1 MLIRFILRRVLA
13 TLVIVFCVASV
24 VFFAMRLIPADPAE
38 VVLGDHA
45 TAESLAAFRRSAGL
59 DRPLGEQYGDFIA
72 GLLAGD
78 LGRSLISNTS
88 VGGQI
93 LEVLPYTI
101 SLAFAALLVGAALGI
116 PLGVATAV
124 WRGTW
129 FDLSGRVFALLGFSL
144 PAFYLGVVLLLV
156 FSVWLG
162 WFPVVHSMRGD
173 SIGEHLQKIVLPA
186 LTLGIIQAAYITRL
200 TRATMLETLRQ
211 DYVRTAFAKGLG
223 SGRVYFV
230 HALRNVMVPVVTAIG
245 LYTGAVLGGAILTET
260 VFSRPGLGKLL
271 VGAIAQRDYN
281 LIQGGL
287 ITFAVLITA
296 MNLLVDLSYGLID
309 PRVKHG

>member
-1 MLIRFILRRVLA
+1 LIRFVLRRLLA
-13 TLVIVFCVASV
+13 TLVIVLCVASV

-59 DRPLGEQYGDFIA
+59 DRPLGEQYRDFLA
-72 GLLAGD
+72 GLIVAD

-88 VGGQI
+88 VGQQI

-101 SLAFAALLVGAALGI
+101 SLAFAALLVGATLGI

-124 WRGTW
+124 WRGRW
-129 FDLSGRVFALLGFSL
+129 LDLAGRVFALLGFSL

-162 WFPVVHSMRGD
+162 WFPVVHSMRGEGV
-173 SIGEHLQKIVLPA
+173 GEHLQKLVLPA

-200 TRATMLETLRQ
+200 TRSTMLETLRQ
-211 DYVRTAFAKGLG
+211 DYIRTAFAKGLG

-287 ITFAVLITA
+287 ITFAVLIA
-296 MNLLVDLSYGLID
+296 GINLLVDLSYALID

>member
-1 MLIRFILRRVLA
+1 MILFVLRRLLA
-13 TLVIVFCVASV
+13 TLVIVLCVASV

-59 DRPLGEQYGDFIA
+59 DRPLGEQYRDFLA
-72 GLLAGD
+72 GLIVAD

-88 VGGQI
+88 VGQQI

-101 SLAFAALLVGAALGI
+101 SLAFAALLVGATLGI

-124 WRGTW
+124 WRGRW
-129 FDLSGRVFALLGFSL
+129 LDLAGRVFALLGFSL

-162 WFPVVHSMRGD
+162 WFPVVHSMRGEGV
-173 SIGEHLQKIVLPA
+173 GEHLQKLVLPA

-200 TRATMLETLRQ
+200 TRSTMLETLRQ
-211 DYVRTAFAKGLG
+211 DYIRTAFAKGLG

-287 ITFAVLITA
+287 ITFAVLIA
-296 MNLLVDLSYGLID
+296 GINLLVDLSYALID

>member
-1 MLIRFILRRVLA
+1 MIRFVLRRVLS

-24 VFFAMRLIPADPAE
+24 VFLAMRLIPADPAE

-45 TAESLAAFRRSAGL
+45 TAESLAAFRHSAGL
-59 DRPLGEQYGDFIA
+59 DRPLGEQYREFMG
-72 GLLAGD
+72 GLIAGD
-78 LGRSLISNTS
+78 LGRSLISNTP

-93 LEVLPYTI
+93 LEVLPYTV
-101 SLAFAALLVGAALGI
+101 SLAFAALLVGAAIGI

-124 WRGTW
+124 WRHTW
-129 FDLSGRVFALLGFSL
+129 FDLSGRIFALLGFSL

-173 SIGEHLQKIVLPA
+173 SIGEHLQKLVLPA

-200 TRATMLETLRQ
+200 TRSTMLETLRQ

-287 ITFAVLITA
+287 ITFAVLITGI
-296 MNLLVDLSYGLID
+296 NLLVDLSYGLID

>member
-1 MLIRFILRRVLA
+1 MIRFLLRRVLS

-24 VFFAMRLIPADPAE
+24 VFLAMRLIPADPAE

-45 TAESLAAFRRSAGL
+45 TAESLAAFRHSAGL
-59 DRPLGEQYGDFIA
+59 DRPMAEQYREFMG

-78 LGRSLISNTS
+78 LGRSLISDTP
-88 VGGQI
+88 VAGQI
-93 LEVLPYTI
+93 LEALPYTV

-124 WRGTW
+124 WRNTW
-129 FDLSGRVFALLGFSL
+129 FDLSGRIFALLGFSL

-173 SIGEHLQKIVLPA
+173 GLGEHLQKLVLPA

-200 TRATMLETLRQ
+200 TRSTMLETLRQ

-230 HALRNVMVPVVTAIG
+230 HALRNVLVPVVTAIG

-287 ITFAVLITA
+287 ITFAVLITGI
-296 MNLLVDLSYGLID
+296 NLLVDLSYGLID

>member
-1 MLIRFILRRVLA
+1 MIRFVLRRLLA
-13 TLVIVFCVASV
+13 TLVIVLCVASV

-59 DRPLGEQYGDFIA
+59 DRPLGEQYRDFLA
-72 GLLAGD
+72 GLIVAD

-88 VGGQI
+88 VGQQI

-101 SLAFAALLVGAALGI
+101 SLAFAALLVGATLGI

-124 WRGTW
+124 WRGRW
-129 FDLSGRVFALLGFSL
+129 LDLAGRVFALLGFSL

-162 WFPVVHSMRGD
+162 WFPVVHSMRGEGV
-173 SIGEHLQKIVLPA
+173 GEHLQKLVLPA

-200 TRATMLETLRQ
+200 TRSTMLETLRQ
-211 DYVRTAFAKGLG
+211 DYIRTAFAKGLG

-287 ITFAVLITA
+287 ITFAVLIA
-296 MNLLVDLSYGLID
+296 GINLLVDLSYALID

>member
-1 MLIRFILRRVLA
+1 MIGFLLRRVSTAVVIVWCVA
-13 TLVIVFCVASV
+13 TL
-24 VFFAMRLIPADPAE
+24 VFFAMRVIPADPAE

-45 TAESLAAFRRSAGL
+45 TAESLAAFRQKAGL
-59 DRPLGEQYGDFIA
+59 DRPLIEQYGRFIA
-72 GLLAGD
+72 GIAGGD
-78 LGRSLISNTS
+78 LGRSLISGAS
-88 VGGQI
+88 VAEQI
-93 LEVLPYTI
+93 AGVLPYTI
-101 SLAFAALLVGAALGI
+101 ALSLAALVVGALLGI
-116 PLGVATAV
+116 PLGVLTAV
-124 WRGTW
+124 RRNSHL
-129 FDLSGRVFALLGFSL
+129 DLLGRVFALLGFSF
-144 PAFYLGVVLLLV
+144 PAFYLGVVLLIV

-173 SIGEHLQKIVLPA
+173 GVGEHLQKLVLPA

-200 TRATMLETLRQ
+200 TRSTMLETLRQ
-211 DYVRTAFAKGLG
+211 DYVRTAFAKGLR

-287 ITFAVLITA
+287 ITFAVLITGI
-296 MNLLVDLSYGLID
+296 NLLVDLSYALID

>member
-1 MLIRFILRRVLA
+1 MIGFVLRRLVT
-13 TLVIVFCVASV
+13 TLVIVLCVASV

-59 DRPLGEQYGDFIA
+59 DRPLGAQYRDFVA
-72 GLLAGD
+72 GLLAAD
-78 LGRSLISNTS
+78 LGRSLISNTP
-88 VGGQI
+88 VGEQI
-93 LEVLPYTI
+93 MEVLPYTI

-173 SIGEHLQKIVLPA
+173 GVGEHLQKLVLPA

-200 TRATMLETLRQ
+200 TRSTMLETLRQ
-211 DYVRTAFAKGLG
+211 DYVRTAFAKGLR

-287 ITFAVLITA
+287 ITFAVLITGI
-296 MNLLVDLSYGLID
+296 NLLVDLSYALID